1 MENLIS
7 IVILTNNSSTRHIYE
22 TFKTLGNFELIFLT
36 RAAES
41 LKTLKTLQISSIFV
55 ELDQP
60 MMSEVDFVS
69 ELRGSFPSLK
79 IFVVSEFFR
88 ETQENVFGNKINGFI
103 SKPLSLDKLYK
114 TLEIIRENA
123 ENEIS
128 DDDENKIENHPLV
141 EENKRLSILFEI
153 SKCLV
158 SIKDFDQLLKSI
170 VEQAKDA
177 LSAERATLFLLDE
190 ENNELW
196 SREGTGIG
204 QKEIRFPASMGIAGE
219 VVTKKEPIITNSP
232 YSHPK
237 FNKEF
242 DQKTGFHTNNLI
254 CVPLINLN
262 GKTLGAFQILN
273 VSSENFSSDDISF
286 ANSLATS
293 TAIALENILLNEKNE
308 KTIEETEKL
317 YQDLYQSQNALINE
331 TKRSIIFEI
340 KNEIASMISEP
351 EASKIS
357 QLLQNKLYE
366 LN

>member
-1 MENLIS
+1 
-7 IVILTNNSSTRHIYE
+7 
-22 TFKTLGNFELIFLT
+22 
-36 RAAES
+36 
-41 LKTLKTLQISSIFV
+41 
-55 ELDQP
+55 
-60 MMSEVDFVS
+60 
-69 ELRGSFPSLK
+69 
-79 IFVVSEFFR
+79 
-88 ETQENVFGNKINGFI
+88 QENVFGNKINGFI

-219 VVTKKEPIITNSP
+219 VVTKKKPIITNSP

-254 CVPLINLN
+254 CVPMINLN